1 MGDGSG
7 IHTEASR
14 CPDAAAIGAD
24 AWQLPAAQMPVFEG
38 TFSPFKYPAFR
49 AIWTANLASNLGQM
63 MQSVGAAWLMTDLTK
78 SHQLIALVQASAMLP
93 IMLFGVFAGAIA
105 DNYDRRRIMLA
116 SQIGMALVAAVL
128 SALTWAGMITP
139 ARLLTL
145 TLMLGI
151 GTALNSPAWQ
161 ASVRQQVGLAAVP
174 QAITLNT
181 ISLNLARTV
190 GPALGGLLI
199 SLSNVGI
206 VFGLNAASRPPL
218 IAVLWRWKPDAAA
231 PTRKPMLPAIAAGVR
246 LCVGSSP
253 IRRILL
259 RGGAMGFGV
268 AGYQALVPAV
278 VRGPLHGSEI
288 DYGLLL
294 GLFGIGS
301 IVAALFI
308 GHARRRLGSETVITV
323 ATLGFVVAQVVLSS
337 AHSLAAAAPATFIAG
352 AGWVTGLTSINVAMQ
367 IRSPDAIL
375 GRCVSIY
382 QAVTFGSMAIGA
394 WVWGAVADWQGLT
407 FALHAAAGFLI
418 FSLALLRLVA
428 PMPPGETHAVS

>member
-1 MGDGSG
+1 
-7 IHTEASR
+7 
-14 CPDAAAIGAD
+14 
-24 AWQLPAAQMPVFEG
+24 
-38 TFSPFKYPAFR
+38 
-49 AIWTANLASNLGQM
+49 M

-78 SHQLIALVQASAMLP
+78 SHQLIALVQASATMP

-105 DNYDRRRIMLA
+105 DNHDRRRIMLS
-116 SQIGMALVAAVL
+116 SQIGMAVVAVVL
-128 SALTWAGMITP
+128 SCLIWAGMMTP

-145 TLMLGI
+145 TLLLGI
-151 GTALNSPAWQ
+151 GTALNAPAWQ

-199 SLSNVGI
+199 SLFNVGI
-206 VFGLNAASRPPL
+206 VFGINAACRPPL
-218 IAVLWRWKPDAAA
+218 IAVLWRWKPDALV
-231 PTRKPMLPAIAAGVR
+231 PTRKPMLPAIAAGMR
-246 LCVGSSP
+246 FCAGSQP
-253 IRRILL
+253 IRRVLL
-259 RGGAMGFGV
+259 RGGMMGFGV

-301 IVAALFI
+301 IGAALVI
-308 GHARRRLGSETVITV
+308 GWARRRLGSEAVITI
-323 ATLGFVVAQVVLSS
+323 ATLAFVVAQVVLAN
-337 AHSLAAAAPATFIAG
+337 AHSLTAAAPATFIAG
-352 AGWVTGLTSINVAMQ
+352 AGWVTGLTTINVAMQ

-382 QAVTFGSMAIGA
+382 QAVTFGGMAIGS
-394 WVWGAVADWQGLT
+394 WVWGAVADWRGLA
-407 FALHAAAGFLI
+407 FALHTAAIFLFI
-418 FSLALLRLVA
+418 SLALLRLVA
-428 PMPPGETHAVS
+428 PMPPGEHHPIT